1 MDNRKS
7 KAMMISI
14 RLTFYDL
21 FIIFLNKEFLS
32 YDLSYIN
39 SFYKKNYLFLKKCFM
54 FANPKGC
61 IS

>member
-39 SFYKKNYLFLKKCFM
+39 SFYKKIIYF
-54 FANPKGC
+54 
-61 IS
+61 